1 MTEVKELLETQV
13 PLRVDEQPDWADVL
27 QRAGLN
33 RAQPGRM
40 RQGRVLVPVLV
51 ALALLATGVAIA
63 AALDGIPW
71 WESAPPTVHPQIVDD
86 ALNPSIQGDTDLPHP
101 NGKHART
108 VATSNGAALVAAPV
122 GEEGQCLLLFMP
134 ESAAP
139 ATGRSCIF
147 RSDKSGPSVE
157 SGAFDELASY
167 ARPQSKIM
175 SAMGPR
181 WVLYGRVA
189 DPRAATLDLSAAAG
203 FTFRVALHPG
213 GFFLVDVPNADWSLL
228 SNRVGE
234 GKILDQA
241 GETLRT
247 GCVAWGP
254 APGALGA
261 GLVSLWKDDVPRCR
275 PVRTPWSV
283 EVEDATRLVG
293 LSVNN
298 PLPGNAD
305 GDSIAI
311 WRAEQKD
318 GTVCVFQ
325 ALASP
330 RPHTAPNPLDRF
342 SSPDTYRN
350 MPNVVVCD
358 VDTEGLDETPP
369 AKPVDVAIGG
379 TGTDGKWQ
387 YELLGHVDP
396 QSSVQRLE
404 LTSGEGSVPLAYDNH
419 WFVAQF
425 PPGGALHRLPRGGPY
440 ALVAYD
446 GDGHEVTRIDLQEAL
461 TFGEQHGCAGLSGM
475 YACADRESG

>member
-1 MTEVKELLETQV
+1 VSEVKELLERQV
-13 PLRVDEQPDWADVL
+13 PLRADEGPDWANVL
-27 QRAGLN
+27 QRAGLDT
-33 RAQPGRM
+33 AQPQRT
-40 RQGRVLVPVLV
+40 RSRRRVLVPVVV
-51 ALALLATGVAIA
+51 ALVLLVTGVAIA

-71 WESAPPTVHPQIVDD
+71 WESAPPPVHPQIVDD
-86 ALNPSIQGDTDLPHP
+86 ALNPSIQGDSDLPHP
-101 NGKHART
+101 NRKRART

-122 GEEGQCLLLFMP
+122 GTEGQCLLLFMP
-134 ESAAP
+134 ESEAP

-147 RSDKSGPSVE
+147 RVDTSGPSVE
-157 SGAFDELASY
+157 SGAFDELRSY
-167 ARPQSKIM
+167 ARPQSEII

-189 DPRAATLDLSAAAG
+189 DPRAAMLDLSAAAG

-213 GFFLVDVPNADWSLL
+213 GFLLADVPKSDWSLL

-234 GKILDQA
+234 GKILDQN
-241 GETLRT
+241 GGTVRT

-261 GLVSLWKDDVPRCR
+261 GEGSLWADDVPRCR

-293 LSVNN
+293 LTVN
-298 PLPGNAD
+298 ATR
-305 GDSIAI
+305 DSIAI

-342 SSPDTYRN
+342 SSPDAYRN
-350 MPNVVVCD
+350 MPNDIACD
-358 VDTEGLDETPP
+358 VDAERLDETPP
-369 AKPVDVAIGG
+369 GKPVDVAIWGGG
-379 TGTDGKWQ
+379 TNGKVQ
-387 YELLGHVDP
+387 YRLLGHVDL
-396 QSSVQRLE
+396 QSSVRRLE
-404 LTSGEGSVPLAYDNH
+404 LTSARGQVPLAFENH
-419 WFVAQF
+419 WFVAKF
-425 PPGGALHRLPRGGPY
+425 PPGGALHELPPGGPY

-446 GDGHEVTRIDLQEAL
+446 ADDREVTRIDLQEAL
-461 TFGEQHGCAGLSGM
+461 TFGDQHGCGGLSGM